1 ETVMT
6 RTPDPTG
13 PLAPPSLADFFT
25 QYLRRQAAAQAEG
38 LGYPE
43 PGDEVVPHEAV
54 PVQPVDPQL
63 AWHDALAVVSHFH
76 PPVAAPACRVPPQ
89 WPALVTAQ
97 EPAIALAFCLANFP
111 QLVRNLH
118 PLLSAEPIALR
129 VTPTRPADDAG
140 LPDWARQARDY
151 PQVLLAAGVLRL

>member
-1 ETVMT
+1 MT

-25 QYLRRQAAAQAEG
+25 QYLKRQAAAKAEG

-63 AWHDALAVVSHFH
+63 AYRDAVVAAALLAPGRETALAVPPDWPGLVS
-76 PPVAAPACRVPPQ
+76 Q
-89 WPALVTAQ
+89 Q
-97 EPAIALAFCLANFP
+97 EPAVALAFCLGNFP

-118 PLLSAEPIALR
+118 VLLTNR
-129 VTPTRPADDAG
+129 ADDVVRRELTRREAIWIE
-140 LPDWARQARDY
+140 PDAHAELARAEY
-151 PQVLLAAGVLRL
+151 LRTAHP